1 MSSAKSISKSKIAQ
15 IAGGVIFAV
24 AFIVLCV
31 AAGQCGH
38 RDHGIDGY
46 KIPESGCVPL
56 IISGFTLLTIAAV
69 VGCCVPH
76 CVEE

>member
-1 MSSAKSISKSKIAQ
+1 MSSAKPINKPKIAR
-15 IAGGVIFAV
+15 IVGAVFAV
-24 AFIVLCV
+24 IAFIVFCV

-56 IISGFTLLTIAAV
+56 IYSFFILVTIAFV
-69 VGCCVPH
+69 VGCFVPQ
-76 CVEE
+76 CLD